1 MSYNTGMAK
10 RKFRLTE
17 AERKELLHAYRVCKD
32 ATTRTR
38 DQAVRLYSEGYPT
51 EEIEQIS
58 GCSRTSLMEWCRA
71 YRADHSQG
79 LVDKRVGGNRA
90 KLSQLQIEELQHMLH
105 QYTPKE
111 RLGSRAS
118 TANGQF
124 WSAEGLA
131 LVVREQYGVAYKSRT
146 SYTDLLRLCGFSY
159 QKTEKIFKSRS
170 QAKVADFEEQLE
182 KN

>member
-1 MSYNTGMAK
+1 MAK
-10 RKFRLTE
+10 RKFRLTD
-17 AERKELLHAYRVCKD
+17 AERKELLQAYRVCRD
-32 ATTRTR
+32 AGTRTR
-38 DQAVRLYSEGYPT
+38 YQAVHLYGEGYP
-51 EEIEQIS
+51 EAEIEQIT

-90 KLSQLQIEELQHMLH
+90 KLSQLEIEALQQMLH

-111 RLGSRAS
+111 RLGRKAS
-118 TANGQF
+118 TAAGQF
-124 WSAEGLA
+124 WTVEDLV
-131 LVVREQYGVAYKSRT
+131 LVVRERYGVEYQSRT
-146 SYTDLLRLCGFSY
+146 SYSSLLRLCDFSY

-170 QAKVADFEEQLE
+170 QTRVADFEEQLE

>member
-1 MSYNTGMAK
+1 MAK
-10 RKFRLTE
+10 RKFKLTD
-17 AERKELLHAYRVCKD
+17 AERKELLQAYRICKD
-32 ATTRTR
+32 AGTRTR
-38 DQAVRLYSEGYPT
+38 YQAVRLYGEGYP
-51 EEIEQIS
+51 EKEIEQIA

-90 KLSQLQIEELQHMLH
+90 KLSKLQIEALQQRLH

-111 RLGSRAS
+111 RLGPKAS
-118 TANGQF
+118 TADGQF
-124 WSAEGLA
+124 WTVEDLA
-131 LVVREQYGVAYKSRT
+131 LVVRERYGIEYQSRT
-146 SYTDLLRLCGFSY
+146 SYSSLLRLCGFSY

-170 QAKVADFEEQLE
+170 QTKVADFEEQLE

>member
-1 MSYNTGMAK
+1 MAK

-17 AERKELLHAYRVCKD
+17 TEGKELLQAYRICQD
-32 ATTRTR
+32 AGTRTR
-38 DQAVRLYSEGYPT
+38 YQAVRLYGEGYP
-51 EEIEQIS
+51 EAEIEQIT

-90 KLSQLQIEELQHMLH
+90 KLSKLQIEELQQMLH
-105 QYTPKE
+105 QYTPQE
-111 RLGSRAS
+111 RLGRIAGI
-118 TANGQF
+118 AAGQF
-124 WSAEGLA
+124 WTVEDLV
-131 LVVREQYGVAYKSRT
+131 LVVRERYGIEYQSRT
-146 SYTDLLRLCGFSY
+146 SYSSLLRLCGFSY

-170 QAKVADFEEQLE
+170 QTKVADFEEQLE